1 MFRDVDGM
9 ATVPS
14 GEHCLPGIWAV
25 GEGGKASD
33 LANRLE
39 GRDYYQGCPGSQC
52 KIKLRPVLGQ

>member
-33 LANRLE
+33 LANRLK
-39 GRDYYQGCPGSQC
+39 GIIIRDVQEASA
-52 KIKLRPVLGQ
+52 RSS

>member
-9 ATVPS
+9 ATVL
-14 GEHCLPGIWAV
+14 HCLPGIWAV

-39 GRDYYQGCPGSQC
+39 GIIIRDVQEASA
-52 KIKLRPVLGQ
+52 RSS